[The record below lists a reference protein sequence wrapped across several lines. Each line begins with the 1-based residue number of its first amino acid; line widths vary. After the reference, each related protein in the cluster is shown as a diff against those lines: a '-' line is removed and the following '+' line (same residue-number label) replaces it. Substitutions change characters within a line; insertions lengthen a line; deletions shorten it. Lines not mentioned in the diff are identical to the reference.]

1 EKTIASGAITIDPDA
16 DDEGHYRIDTQSDD
30 PSDSLDTITFTTPT
44 DGQIILISPEHDDR
58 TVILTVSGNI
68 VAPDGLSIYLMDTED
83 YVILRYN
90 STLSKWEVIG
100 GVWPIAWVL
109 NVPVGDGS
117 SNIGTGVVDY
127 YELPFN
133 GIMTFFR
140 FVSEDAGVTIQ
151 MDVWKDTYANWPP
164 VVGNTIFS
172 GNKPVLSTSQKDED
186 TTLAVVITK
195 GDYLGV
201 NVDSNTD
208 AQRVTLSM
216 GGYRK
221 RG

>member
-1 EKTIASGAITIDPDA
+1 
-16 DDEGHYRIDTQSDD
+16 
-30 PSDSLDTITFTTPT
+30 
-44 DGQIILISPEHDDR
+44 
-58 TVILTVSGNI
+58 
-68 VAPDGLSIYLMDTED
+68 MDTED